1 MKENNELLE
10 RYVKW
15 NRIKYFLSY
24 YSDDY
29 DDKCMKIRINS
40 DDNLPFTKTLKM
52 HNFVIN
58 MRFFMMIVIDIRS
71 FMMIVICIVP
81 NYHQKNVCAN

>member
-1 MKENNELLE
+1 MLE
-10 RYVKW
+10 KYEKRFGK
-15 NRIKYFLSY
+15 IKYPIKLKNDDL
-24 YSDDY
+24 DDY
-29 DDKCMKIRINS
+29 DDKYMKIRINS

-81 NYHQKNVCAN
+81 NYH